1 MKKQVEA
8 VEIIGRIEAIPTIL
22 ETVCRITGMGFAAV
36 AKVTESEWTAC
47 AVRDEIDFGLLPGG
61 DLKLETTICNEIR
74 QSRQAVIISDT
85 AEDPAY
91 RDHHTPRIYGFR
103 SYVSVPVIL
112 ANGQMWGTLC
122 AIDPHPRLL
131 DRPEVRNIFAMFADL
146 IGFHLNMAGLLDAS
160 ENDLS
165 AERATGIQR
174 EQFIAVLGHDLRN
187 PLASVRAGITMM
199 RRRPDEPR
207 ATTIL
212 DRMQSSVLRMEHLV
226 EDILDFSR
234 GRMGSGIALD
244 LAETQVPSL
253 IGHVIDELAA
263 HHPHRE
269 LIVEE
274 HADAPVLCDP
284 ERLAQLVS
292 NLLGNAVTHGAADEP
307 VTITCATDERSLRI
321 DVANGGKEISED
333 ARAALFQPFVRGGQ
347 SGARDGIGLGLY
359 IAQTIAKAHG
369 GNIDVTSSAGKTCF
383 SFTMPLRP
391 N

>member
-199 RRRPDEPR
+199 RRRPDEQR

-212 DRMQSSVLRMEHLV
+212 TEC
-226 EDILDFSR
+226 SR
-234 GRMGSGIALD
+234 ACFAWSIWWKIFWTFRVGAWA
-244 LAETQVPSL
+244 AESRL
-253 IGHVIDELAA
+253 IW
-263 HHPHRE
+263 
-269 LIVEE
+269 
-274 HADAPVLCDP
+274 
-284 ERLAQLVS
+284 Q
-292 NLLGNAVTHGAADEP
+292 
-307 VTITCATDERSLRI
+307 
-321 DVANGGKEISED
+321 
-333 ARAALFQPFVRGGQ
+333 
-347 SGARDGIGLGLY
+347 
-359 IAQTIAKAHG
+359 
-369 GNIDVTSSAGKTCF
+369 
-383 SFTMPLRP
+383 RP
-391 N
+391 RCRR

>member
-1 MKKQVEA
+1 MEKQVEA
-8 VEIIGRIEAIPTIL
+8 IEIIGRIEAIPTIL

-36 AKVTESEWTAC
+36 ARVTESEWVAC

-74 QSRQAVIISDT
+74 QSRQSVIISDT
-85 AEDPAY
+85 AEDPVY

-103 SYVSVPVIL
+103 SYVSVPVML
-112 ANGQMWGTLC
+112 ANGEMWGTLC

-131 DRPEVRNIFAMFADL
+131 DRPEVRNIFAMFAEL

-199 RRRPDEPR
+199 RRRPDEQR

-274 HADAPVLCDP
+274 HAHAPVLCDP

-292 NLLGNAVTHGAADEP
+292 NLLGNAVTHGSADEP
-307 VTITCATDERSLRI
+307 VTITCTTDERSLCI
-321 DVANGGKEISED
+321 DVTNGGKEISEE
-333 ARAALFQPFVRGGQ
+333 ARAALFQPFERGGQ